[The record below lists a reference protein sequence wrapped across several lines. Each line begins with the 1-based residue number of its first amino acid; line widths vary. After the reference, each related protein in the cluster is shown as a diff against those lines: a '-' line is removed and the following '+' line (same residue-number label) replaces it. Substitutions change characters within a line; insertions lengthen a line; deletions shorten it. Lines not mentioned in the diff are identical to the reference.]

1 MNARRFSARTGRP
14 EETMSETL
22 RDGEQIR
29 RYLLGE
35 LGEAE
40 MARLEDAAF
49 MGPDGEELQALI
61 ASTENDLMDEYA
73 RGELTPGERA
83 RFEGRFLN
91 SGRRRE
97 RVNFAAALA
106 SVGADALSMAA
117 SAVPSTSVG
126 AASPVSVDDAAR
138 AGARPKLVSLLY
150 HIRTAS
156 PTLKFALAACAV
168 ALAAVVVWY
177 AADASRRRAEAARVE
192 AERRLEEESARGE
205 EVARAQQGAQGG
217 RGPHEASPSPSP
229 QTSPSPAPQRNAEP
243 YQGGD
248 KRRSPASAVA
258 SFTLLP
264 GSLRGEGEGPQTLSA
279 PKGGG
284 PVRLRL
290 VLDEVAIRGD
300 VRAEVFAGERR
311 VLSRAGLR
319 VASSHSGGL
328 VILDLPVAP
337 GTYLVKI
344 VGRAPDGGTVTT
356 LYNFKVLS
364 K

>member
-1 MNARRFSARTGRP
+1 MCS
-14 EETMSETL
+14 S
-22 RDGEQIR
+22 
-29 RYLLGE
+29 
-35 LGEAE
+35 
-40 MARLEDAAF
+40 
-49 MGPDGEELQALI
+49 
-61 ASTENDLMDEYA
+61 DL
-73 RGELTPGERA
+73 
-83 RFEGRFLN
+83 
-91 SGRRRE
+91 
-97 RVNFAAALA
+97 
-106 SVGADALSMAA
+106 
-117 SAVPSTSVG
+117 
-126 AASPVSVDDAAR
+126 
-138 AGARPKLVSLLY
+138 GARSKLVSLLS
-150 HIRTAS
+150 HITTAS
-156 PTLKFALAACAV
+156 PALKFALAASAL
-168 ALAAVVVWY
+168 ALAAGVVWY
-177 AADASRRRAEAARVE
+177 AADASRRRTESARVE
-192 AERRLEEESARGE
+192 AERRLAEEQARTE
-205 EVARAQQGAQGG
+205 EVARAQQGARDGQEA
-217 RGPHEASPSPSP
+217 HEASPSPSP
-229 QTSPSPAPQRNAEP
+229 QTNTSPAPPRNAEP

-248 KRRSPASAVA
+248 TRRSPARAVA